1 MKSKKTLDQLSDTDK
16 FRAMYTKVHQP
27 VKDKSTPYLAAVL
40 VMLVVGIMGVVT
52 IVSIRPDFD
61 ILVVAG
67 VIFAFLTPTTTSI
80 LALLKTQETNEQ
92 AIETH
97 LSVNSRLDTFIKQ
110 AELVARAAGVVEG
123 EEKANLRTDS
133 LADNLAKKE

>member
-1 MKSKKTLDQLSDTDK
+1 MKSKKTLDQLSETDK
-16 FRAMYTKVHQP
+16 FRAMYAKVHQP
-27 VKDKSTPYLAAVL
+27 AKDKSTPYLAAVL

-97 LSVNSRLDTFIKQ
+97 LSVNSRLDAFIKQ

-133 LADNLAKKE
+133 LAKKE